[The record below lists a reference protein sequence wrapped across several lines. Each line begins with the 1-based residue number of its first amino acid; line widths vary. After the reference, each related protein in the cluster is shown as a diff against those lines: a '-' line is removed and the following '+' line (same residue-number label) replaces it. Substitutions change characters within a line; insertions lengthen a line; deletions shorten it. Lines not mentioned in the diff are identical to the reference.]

1 MTPERIRYMRDYFR
15 DYLPSA
21 TMRIASHE
29 VLDDIE
35 RLQAENARLKAE
47 NTAMYSK
54 VIQEELARLQAVT
67 HAEIARLRAIVEK
80 GTK

>member
-1 MTPERIRYMRDYFR
+1 MTPERLIEIEQGVPLSD
-15 DYLPSA
+15 PSPY
-21 TMRIASHE
+21 TRVIQE
-29 VLDDIE
+29 CLDEIE

-67 HAEIARLRAIVEK
+67 HAEIARLRAIMEK

>member
-1 MTPERIRYMRDYFR
+1 MTIERFA
-15 DYLPSA
+15 YLRKDTKDQSNA
-21 TMRIASHE
+21 YEHIVSE
-29 VLDDIE
+29 CLDEIE